1 MKKIYVSMII
11 LSFIAAQNHATSN
24 KMLIDDVV
32 IAKSRA
38 IETMITRHN
47 YMVNALAVMGY
58 AHNLALLMPG
68 IMGGLKYFFN
78 DEEAALDGESYHPL
92 VKKAINQ
99 FDILAKKFVPYT
111 PVEKKTLAEN
121 VVQGMKNIGNDA
133 YNLFFTSGGWL
144 TIGKKG
150 LTLGGY
156 LGGFFILQRI
166 AEQVQHPDTLRW
178 YISTK
183 APYMQTTEMIK
194 TLAKKL
200 STPVED
206 EKKRQ
211 FYHDSLVSA
220 CYQLVKYGED
230 ICAYTLYK
238 SMQLE
243 DAEKESAERISRYIF
258 NYNNDVFAS
267 LFNEVDKKE
276 CDYGVITHIIINY
289 EQEMKFQRNMF
300 SVVEGEIKVKMRNGF

>member
-1 MKKIYVSMII
+1 MII

-68 IMGGLKYFFN
+68 IMGGVKYFFG
-78 DEEAALDGESYHPL
+78 DDVTAQAGVALPQDALRDVPKL
-92 VKKAINQ
+92 PAPVVKKS
-99 FDILAKKFVPYT
+99 FT
-111 PVEKKTLAEN
+111 EN
-121 VVQGMKNIGNDA
+121 IAQGMRKLGSDA
-133 YNLFFTSGGWL
+133 YNEFFTQEGWL
-144 TIGKKG
+144 DIGKKG

-178 YISTK
+178 YISAK

-200 STPVED
+200 SASVED